1 MIFFKTFF
9 HNLSKWAF
17 WRKATATQKNCIWIY
32 LTLPTNY
39 TVTKCIQK
47 QSGKKYVLK
56 LNTQLFRTFKDEAGG
71 SIDFYFC
78 QWLALW
84 QKGQTCI
91 SPILMDL
98 QYQWYTVDMIPSI
111 TLIWYSLFHGFS
123 VKKENSPVKCWTNK
137 YFCTAVG
144 TKTKALWKTVTKIAL
159 LSLITV
165 NFPLRRL
172 IPSLQGRLVISVFNC
187 KHFRIYAEVSRMSF

>member
-1 MIFFKTFF
+1 M
-9 HNLSKWAF
+9 
-17 WRKATATQKNCIWIY
+17 
-32 LTLPTNY
+32 
-39 TVTKCIQK
+39 
-47 QSGKKYVLK
+47 
-56 LNTQLFRTFKDEAGG
+56 QLFRTFKDEAGG

-165 NFPLRRL
+165 NFPLRGL
-172 IPSLQGRLVISVFNC
+172 IPSLQRRLVISVFNC
-187 KHFRIYAEVSRMSF
+187 KHFRSKCLECLFKIFIMILKIKPRPASVFLLNYSYIVYW